1 MGQTVVGLALGLRT
15 GVGDA
20 FDHAHRAGRIT
31 RLGGL
36 DLQLLGQPRHRH
48 RRGGHHAIGPEPQP
62 RQRAQ
67 RDRNPEPIGRT
78 ATTPWID
85 ERGHRPATR

>member
-1 MGQTVVGLALGLRT
+1 M
-15 GVGDA
+15 
-20 FDHAHRAGRIT
+20 
-31 RLGGL
+31 

-62 RQRAQ
+62 RQGAQ

-78 ATTPWID
+78 ATTPGID
-85 ERGHRPATR
+85 EGGIGRRQGEVPKQLLAADLRELPQPRQIPIREHPRCHES